1 MLRRGWPQ
9 QISKQR
15 RNLTRFYRGSSVLYS
30 EWMLSRTSSS
40 SILRDLSPILRGK
53 IPICILSLRC
63 KMKFRWWNMQK
74 FIRYLAINKI
84 IIKNSLPLN
93 YKIYYKFELFSI
105 IILSWRKNFSRL
117 HIYIIPSK
125 LIDRY
130 RWISKAR
137 IISYY

>member
-1 MLRRGWPQ
+1 M
-9 QISKQR
+9 IK
-15 RNLTRFYRGSSVLYS
+15 YAKIYS
-30 EWMLSRTSSS
+30 
-40 SILRDLSPILRGK
+40 
-53 IPICILSLRC
+53 
-63 KMKFRWWNMQK
+63 
-74 FIRYLAINKI
+74 INKI

-137 IISYY
+137 ILLLSFKPMKNSFAFFNDLHNKKKKQVYNKFNPDYLAFQISKRV